1 MSPDGPRPTLAPP
14 EGWSI
19 DHVGIA
25 VPDLDAGAAPW
36 RSLGLPWAE
45 DEVLP
50 EQGVRIR
57 ILRAG
62 DGLLELLA
70 PLGDASPVARFLER
84 RGPGLHHLAFRVGD
98 VAAELARLR
107 SEGARTVDEAPR
119 PGRAGSRVAFVHP
132 SWAHGVLVELVQ
144 PS

>member
-1 MSPDGPRPTLAPP
+1 MSAASPRPSPAPP
-14 EGWSI
+14 DGWSI

-45 DEVLP
+45 DEILP
-50 EQGVRIR
+50 EQGVRVR

-62 DGLLELLA
+62 GGLLELLA
-70 PLGDASPVARFLER
+70 PLDDASPVARFLER

-107 SEGARTVDEAPR
+107 TVGARTVDDAPR

-132 SWAHGVLVELVQ
+132 SWANGVLVELVQ
-144 PS
+144 PA